1 MHMNNF
7 NFFVC
12 IIFFSFLSCRENENK
27 FNNQGNLNSI
37 LIDSSL
43 IIEKDLTAK
52 EVKVEKQILPDTT
65 VNNKL
70 MLSNDKS
77 LKRFYSNE
85 VRTLERI
92 RESPVVVFTNKDNS
106 EYLIAY
112 QYEGGIKNSYD
123 CFEFGF
129 LKDDESLGKIS
140 KFKTS
145 EIKFKTESKISLG
158 LNFDQIINL
167 KGLNYKTEINK
178 NLTTVIYRNTD
189 YDNSLFL
196 KRYNMPSY
204 FMEFTLKDDKLIKVK
219 YGFDYP

>member
-1 MHMNNF
+1 MNNF